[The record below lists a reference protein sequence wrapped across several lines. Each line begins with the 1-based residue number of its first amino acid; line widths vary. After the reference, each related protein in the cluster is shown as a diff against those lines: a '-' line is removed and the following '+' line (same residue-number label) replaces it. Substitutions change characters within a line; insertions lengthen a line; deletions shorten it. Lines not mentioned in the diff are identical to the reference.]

1 MPIIIP
7 GNRQAST
14 GYTIS
19 QSIRFNDDDS
29 AYMSRTP
36 SSASNR
42 RTWTWSGW
50 VKRGDMS
57 TYSAGRVLL
66 HHGAGGLQEVIRID
80 SAATNQYL
88 MYYSDPDSGYVRT
101 NATVNDVSAWYH
113 LIFVKDTTQAVSSE
127 RIRIYINGTRQ
138 TSLQNSTYPS
148 QNSQGYINNTVLHRI
163 GADQSGTSLYDGYLA
178 EVHFLDGYAYGP
190 EFFGETNSNGIWI
203 PKEYTGSYGTNGFQI
218 DRDWETVLLI

>member
-50 VKRGDMS
+50 VKRSGLVASERQVLFGGYGANSDTGWIEFGFGQNNETDDS
-57 TYSAGRVLL
+57 VYLTTSSISQGSSAVFRDIS
-66 HHGAGGLQEVIRID
+66 GG
-80 SAATNQYL
+80 
-88 MYYSDPDSGYVRT
+88 
-101 NATVNDVSAWYH
+101 WYH
-113 LIFVKDTTQAVSSE
+113 YVANVDGSNVK
-127 RIRIYINGTRQ
+127 IYIN
-138 TSLQNSTYPS
+138 N
-148 QNSQGYINNTVLHRI
+148 VLRLTK
-163 GADQSGTSLYDGYLA
+163 ALSGDR
-178 EVHFLDGYAYGP
+178 
-190 EFFGETNSNGIWI
+190 GISG
-203 PKEYTGSYGTNGFQI
+203 GS
-218 DRDWETVLLI
+218 